1 MIFSLL
7 FLTATVG
14 WLFPIRISNV
24 TAVHV
29 TPVCFSFNFPESKL
43 KHNVRVLK
51 NVLYK
56 M

>member
-24 TAVHV
+24 TVIHV
-29 TPVCFSFNFPESKL
+29 TPVCLSFNFPESKL
-43 KHNVRVLK
+43 RHNGSVLK
-51 NVLYK
+51 NVRITC
-56 M
+56 